1 MFKSLEFSK
10 KKCGSLAFQQ
20 EGAGFDPDT
29 EGGRK
34 GGYQIFSAIF
44 SITEVIIIVL

>member
-1 MFKSLEFSK
+1 MFKSLEISK
-10 KKCGSLAFQQ
+10 KTWLISLQQ